1 MIGELTA
8 AFVLLCT
15 RWKEVLQG
23 FPWQP
28 SFIRVPW
35 EQTRIKRG
43 DTFRN
48 VLFERC
54 WKLKYFDDFLQNT
67 LNFGLIIDL
76 LLLVCLRS
84 YGMAKEPRMFTK
96 RCLPSADMKTR
107 FDEERLMVLVFLCWT
122 ACKAEFK
129 RSIDGL
135 FIETLTGTAFELR
148 VSPFE
153 TIMSVKAKIQ
163 RLEGELKRLYTLR
176 VGRKYWLYEATK

>member
-54 WKLKYFDDFLQNT
+54 WRLKYFDDFLQNT
-67 LNFGLIIDL
+67 FSFGLIIDL

-84 YGMAKEPRMFTK
+84 YGMAIEPRMFTK
-96 RCLPSADMKTR
+96 RCLPSADMKTW
-107 FDEERLMVLVFLCWT
+107 FDEKRLMVLVFLCWT

-129 RSIDGL
+129 RCIDGP
-135 FIETLTGTAFELR
+135 I
-148 VSPFE
+148 
-153 TIMSVKAKIQ
+153 
-163 RLEGELKRLYTLR
+163 
-176 VGRKYWLYEATK
+176 YWNINWNCLWTTS